1 VAIADSSTETMRR
14 SIPFIL
20 AALAATAPVAAAQPI
35 LPPLKTY
42 VPVAIT
48 LPAASTDASFAAFR
62 AELAIVAK
70 SRVYAALGR
79 LVQSQGFFWDRDFA
93 RAFDPRKPAVDN
105 LAAAIQL
112 EHRNGSGWTLLAAL
126 ATEAAVEPMASRPGV
141 VCAPANPSYDGVAF
155 ARLLDATHTGVSD
168 WVYPRAA
175 ETKVQ
180 AAPQPAA
187 AVLGTLGPQFVRLL
201 GFEGAGGQPAPE
213 RKLWARVATPDA
225 NSGFVAPGN
234 LMSLTAERLCY
245 IYDLVGGWRIAGYVA
260 AGE

>member
-1 VAIADSSTETMRR
+1 MRCVISFMLALTAAAI
-14 SIPFIL
+14 
-20 AALAATAPVAAAQPI
+20 AAAQPV
-35 LPPLKTY
+35 LPPLKAY
-42 VPVAIT
+42 APVAIT

-62 AELAIVAK
+62 AELAAVAK
-70 SRVYAALGR
+70 SRVYAALGL

-93 RAFDPRKPAVDN
+93 RAFDPRKPALDN

-112 EHRNGSGWTLLAAL
+112 EHRNGSGWQLLAEL
-126 ATEAAVEPMASRPGV
+126 AAEAAVEPMASRPGV

-155 ARLLDATHTGVSD
+155 ARLLHATHTRVSE
-168 WVYPRAA
+168 WAYPRAA

-180 AAPQPAA
+180 ATPQPAA
-187 AVLGTLGPQFVRLL
+187 AVIGTLGPQFVRLL

-225 NSGFVAPGN
+225 SSGFVAPGN

-245 IYDLVGGWRIAGYVA
+245 AYDLVGGWRIAGYVA

>member
-1 VAIADSSTETMRR
+1 
-14 SIPFIL
+14 
-20 AALAATAPVAAAQPI
+20 
-35 LPPLKTY
+35 
-42 VPVAIT
+42 
-48 LPAASTDASFAAFR
+48 
-62 AELAIVAK
+62 
-70 SRVYAALGR
+70 
-79 LVQSQGFFWDRDFA
+79 
-93 RAFDPRKPAVDN
+93 
-105 LAAAIQL
+105 
-112 EHRNGSGWTLLAAL
+112 L

>member
-1 VAIADSSTETMRR
+1 MR
-14 SIPFIL
+14 
-20 AALAATAPVAAAQPI
+20 
-35 LPPLKTY
+35 
-42 VPVAIT
+42 
-48 LPAASTDASFAAFR
+48 
-62 AELAIVAK
+62 
-70 SRVYAALGR
+70 LGR

-112 EHRNGSGWTLLAAL
+112 EHRNGSGWDLLAAL
-126 ATEAAVEPMASRPGV
+126 AAEAAVEPMASRPGV
-141 VCAPANPSYDGVAF
+141 VCAPANPSYDSVAF

-175 ETKVQ
+175 ETTVH

-201 GFEGAGGQPAPE
+201 GFEGPAGEPAPE

-225 NSGFVAPGN
+225 KSRLRCPRQRDVADSGTAVLHLRPGRR
-234 LMSLTAERLCY
+234 LADCRLC
-245 IYDLVGGWRIAGYVA
+245 RR
-260 AGE
+260 GE